1 MPTLQFKG
9 RVFVENHRLAVPFH
23 ELLPVRSKGLSKKS
37 SLHDN
42 LIIEGDNLAS
52 LKALLPTYHG
62 KVKCI
67 YIDPPYNTGN
77 EGWAYNDN
85 VNSPM
90 MQDWLGKVVDRDDL
104 TRHDK
109 WCCMML
115 PRLKLLRELLRDDG
129 AIFVSIDDNEVHH
142 LRALMD
148 EVFGEE
154 NFVGTICW
162 KNATDNN
169 PTNISVEHE
178 YIHCYARRKESLPKE
193 WRSAILESKERLLE
207 VEEGLQRDYKS
218 TDLEQAFRKWLTA
231 NKPYIWPFQDYKF
244 IDQRG
249 IFTGSRSVHNPGREG
264 YRYDVVHPRTGK
276 PCKQPLMGYRF
287 PERSMKKLL
296 QEDRVIFGKDE
307 SKIIELKIYLKDYK
321 AKLASVFELD
331 GRAGANEIRTI
342 FPGRTKTFDHPKPH
356 TFVKE
361 LLSFA
366 TDKDSIVLDS
376 FAGSGT
382 TAHAVLALNK
392 EDGGNRRFVLIE
404 CEDYVD
410 SITAE
415 RVRRVTQ
422 GVRSA
427 KDETLKEGLGGTF
440 SYFQLGKPMHQESLL
455 DGSNLPS
462 YEKLASYVF
471 FTATGEEFL
480 PKHVRRE
487 DWFIG
492 SSRLYDLFLIY
503 EPKVETL
510 KNMALT
516 LDIARSLPPAQRNRN
531 RLVFAPTKYLDRE
544 FLHRY
549 RITFQQLPFQI
560 YEAVDNLSASSKA
573 GAARRFS
580 RNTRSEPSKRS
591 AGSWNVWRSSARRRG
606 RYANNTPK

>member
-9 RVFVENHRLAVPFH
+9 RVFVENHHLAVPFH
-23 ELLPVRSKGLSKKS
+23 ELLAVRSRGLSEKA

-142 LRALMD
+142 LRSLMD

-178 YIHCYARRKESLPKE
+178 YLHCYARRKDSLPKE

-207 VEEGLQRDYKS
+207 VENGLLREYKS
-218 TDLEQAFRKWLTA
+218 TDLERAFRKWLAA

-244 IDQRG
+244 IDRRG

-264 YRYDVVHPRTGK
+264 YRYDVVHPQTGK

-287 PERSMKKLL
+287 PERTMKRLF

-307 SKIIELKIYLKDYK
+307 TKIIELKIYLKDYK

-342 FPGRTKTFDHPKPH
+342 FPGYTKTFDHPKPH
-356 TFVKE
+356 AFVKE
-361 LLSFA
+361 LISFA

-392 EDGGNRRFVLIE
+392 EDSGTRRFVLIE
-404 CEDYVD
+404 CEHYVD

-422 GVRSA
+422 GVPSA
-427 KDETLKEGLGGTF
+427 KDGSLKAGLGGAF
-440 SYFQLGKPMHQESLL
+440 SYFKLGRPMRQESLL

-471 FTATGEEFL
+471 FTATAEEYL
-480 PKHVRRE
+480 PEQIRRG

-492 SSRLYDLFLIY
+492 SSRHYDVFLIY
-503 EPKVETL
+503 EPEVETL

-516 LDIARSLPPAQRNRN
+516 LDIARSLPPAQHIRN

-544 FLHRY
+544 FLNRY

-560 YEAVDNLSASSKA
+560 YEAVDNLSASSNE
-573 GAARRFS
+573 RRGPDDS
-580 RNTRSEPSKRS
+580 QGIPEAYRSKRS
-591 AGSWNVWRSSARRRG
+591 AGS
-606 RYANNTPK
+606 